1 MPCSDPGLM
10 FVLLLLSREP
20 RLGDWCSS
28 KKKECRQWKLGRA
41 DRECV
46 FDYFIVQIAFRP
58 CESLG
63 EGTDDRHGDC
73 CSKVSFCR
81 EVQPRNVSPYLQ
93 E

>member
-1 MPCSDPGLM
+1 M
-10 FVLLLLSREP
+10 
-20 RLGDWCSS
+20 
-28 KKKECRQWKLGRA
+28 KECRQWKLGRT

-46 FDYFIVQIAFRP
+46 LDYFIVQIAFRL

-73 CSKVSFCR
+73 CSKVSFCCR
-81 EVQPRNVSPYLQ
+81 VQLTEESPYLQ